1 MTSPA
6 GFRPSCIAH
15 QVNTAALI
23 LASLVVAGCRP
34 SSETPSPLA
43 PVPEDAQLRRQLEE
57 VLDWTYTNRHLN
69 LRDHAAWQVMH
80 GALVYKQ
87 DFVVEIEP
95 GGERKPAVDYLL
107 AGGKMKGWTFEPGS
121 VLDAATDRR
130 GLRAVLEAGSKTG
143 QGHAEQWLAN
153 LAQCNFPPTQTIVV
167 DGRTYTIADYV
178 SQVQLDVPRNVLREY
193 SWTLSALTAYMPT
206 DAKWTASDGQE
217 WSIARLVEIEAEQ
230 ELSTSACGGTHRLGG
245 LTVAL
250 LRHLQQGGQ
259 LEGVWQAAEEKIQEA
274 IQTAKQ
280 YQNPDGSFSAN
291 YFQRGGKSAD
301 LTSDVAVT
309 GHIFE
314 FLTLALK
321 DSELTED
328 WVKRAAAHLV
338 EVLDKTKEVAL
349 ECGSLYHAA
358 HGLDIYHTRR
368 FEPRSYKPAAQDT
381 SATAKSPPAA
391 TESAKR

>member
-1 MTSPA
+1 MTSTT
-6 GFRPSCIAH
+6 GFRPVGA
-15 QVNTAALI
+15 AALI
-23 LASLVVAGCRP
+23 LASLVGVGCRP
-34 SSETPSPLA
+34 SSEASIATSSPSA
-43 PVPEDAQLRRQLEE
+43 PVPDDAQLRRQLEA
-57 VLDWTYTNRHLN
+57 VLDWTYENRHLN

-80 GALVYKQ
+80 GALVYKR
-87 DFVVEIEP
+87 DFMVEIEP
-95 GGERKPAVDYLL
+95 GGERQPAIDYLL
-107 AGGKMKGWTFEPGS
+107 EGGTMKGWTFEPGS
-121 VLDAATDRR
+121 LLDETTQRR
-130 GLRAVLEAGSKTG
+130 GLRAVVEPGSKSG

-153 LAQCNFPPTQTIVV
+153 LAQCNFPPTQTMVV
-167 DGRTYTIADYV
+167 AGHTYTIADYV

-230 ELSTSACGGTHRLGG
+230 ELSTSACGGTHRLDG
-245 LTVAL
+245 LTVAV
-250 LRHLQQGGQ
+250 LRHLQQGGK
-259 LEGVWQAAEEKIQEA
+259 LEGAWQAAEKKIQEG
-274 IQTAKQ
+274 IETAKQ

-321 DSELTED
+321 DSELEET
-328 WVKRAAAHLV
+328 WVKRAAAHLC

-349 ECGSLYHAA
+349 DCGALYHAA

-368 FEPRSYKPAAQDT
+368 FAPRSYQPVSRDTPAAT
-381 SATAKSPPAA
+381 KAPPAA
-391 TESAKR
+391 